1 LAMPK
6 HVWSGLG
13 LSVLVMA
20 LDQLSKWII
29 VAYVMNPPIKKE
41 LTSFFNLVLTH
52 NRGVSFGMFSTGTDT
67 GKWVLIGVAL
77 IITGFLIRW
86 LFQSNSL
93 FNVIALGLII
103 GGAMGNVI
111 DRFLVGAVVDF
122 LDFHA
127 FGHHWP
133 AFNVADAA
141 IFVGAISLVFES
153 FISKE
158 EAT

>member
-1 LAMPK
+1 MPK

-20 LDQLSKWII
+20 LDQLSKWVI

-77 IITGFLIRW
+77 IITGFLTRW

-153 FISKE
+153 FLSKE
-158 EAT
+158 EAV

>member
-1 LAMPK
+1 MPK

-86 LFQSNSL
+86 LFQSNNL

-153 FISKE
+153 FLSKE

>member
-1 LAMPK
+1 
-6 HVWSGLG
+6 
-13 LSVLVMA
+13 MA

-67 GKWVLIGVAL
+67 GKWVLISVAL

-153 FISKE
+153 FLSKE

>member
-1 LAMPK
+1 MPK

-153 FISKE
+153 FLSKE

>member
-1 LAMPK
+1 
-6 HVWSGLG
+6 
-13 LSVLVMA
+13 
-20 LDQLSKWII
+20 
-29 VAYVMNPPIKKE
+29 
-41 LTSFFNLVLTH
+41 
-52 NRGVSFGMFSTGTDT
+52 MFSNGTDA
-67 GKWVLIGVAL
+67 GKWTLVSVAL
-77 IITGFLIRW
+77 VILGFLIRW

-153 FISKE
+153 FLSKE

>member
-1 LAMPK
+1 MPK

-141 IFVGAISLVFES
+141 ITVGAISLVFES
-153 FISKE
+153 FLSKE
-158 EAT
+158 EAA

>member
-1 LAMPK
+1 MPK

-111 DRFLVGAVVDF
+111 DRILLGAVVDF

-153 FISKE
+153 FLSKE

>member
-1 LAMPK
+1 
-6 HVWSGLG
+6 
-13 LSVLVMA
+13 MA

-122 LDFHA
+122 LDFLD

-153 FISKE
+153 FLSKE
-158 EAT
+158 EAA

>member
-1 LAMPK
+1 MPK

-153 FISKE
+153 FLSKE
-158 EAT
+158 EAA

>member
-1 LAMPK
+1 MPK

-13 LSVLVMA
+13 LSVLVMV

-29 VAYVMNPPIKKE
+29 VSYVMNPPIKRE

-52 NRGVSFGMFSTGTDT
+52 NSGVSFGMFSTGTDT
-67 GKWVLIGVAL
+67 GKWVLIGIAL
-77 IITGFLIRW
+77 IIIGFLVRW
-86 LFQSNSL
+86 LFQSKSL
-93 FNVIALGLII
+93 FNLIALGLII

-153 FISKE
+153 FLSKE

>member
-1 LAMPK
+1 MPK

-111 DRFLVGAVVDF
+111 DRVLVGAVVDF

-153 FISKE
+153 FLSKE

>member
-1 LAMPK
+1 MPK

-86 LFQSNSL
+86 LFQSSSL

-153 FISKE
+153 FLSKE

>member
-1 LAMPK
+1 MPK

-20 LDQLSKWII
+20 LDQLSKWVI

-153 FISKE
+153 FLSKE
-158 EAT
+158 EAV

>member
-1 LAMPK
+1 MPK

-153 FISKE
+153 FFSKE
-158 EAT
+158 DAT

>member
-1 LAMPK
+1 MYK
-6 HVWSGLG
+6 NVYIGLG
-13 LSVLVMA
+13 LSVLVTA
-20 LDQLSKWII
+20 LDQLSKWVI
-29 VAYVMNPPIKKE
+29 VAHVMNPPIQME
-41 LTSFFNLVLTH
+41 LTSFLNLVLTH
-52 NRGVSFGMFSTGTDT
+52 NRGVSFGFFSNGTDA
-67 GKWVLIGVAL
+67 GKWALVGVAL
-77 IITGFLIRW
+77 IILGFLTRW
-86 LFQSNSL
+86 LFQSTGL

-111 DRFLVGAVVDF
+111 DRVLVGAVVDF

-141 IFVGAISLVFES
+141 ICIGAISLVLES
-153 FISKE
+153 FLNKN

>member
-1 LAMPK
+1 MPK

-20 LDQLSKWII
+20 LDQLSKWVI

-77 IITGFLIRW
+77 IITGFLTRW

-153 FISKE
+153 FLSKE
-158 EAT
+158 EAA

>member
-1 LAMPK
+1 MPK

-67 GKWVLIGVAL
+67 GKWVLISVAL

-111 DRFLVGAVVDF
+111 DRILLGAVVDF

-153 FISKE
+153 FLSKE

>member
-1 LAMPK
+1 MPK

-67 GKWVLIGVAL
+67 GKWVLISVAL

-153 FISKE
+153 FLSKE
-158 EAT
+158 EAA

>member
-1 LAMPK
+1 MPK

-67 GKWVLIGVAL
+67 GKWVLISVAL

>member
-1 LAMPK
+1 MPK

-153 FISKE
+153 FFSKE
-158 EAT
+158 DAA